1 MLAPSM
7 MAPEAGVGGWAA
19 KLERREVDTRSMH
32 QQGQCMMSERYLDL
46 YYRMSKSEKNTYGW
60 LEPKP

>member
-7 MAPEAGVGGWAA
+7 MAPGAGVGGWAA

-32 QQGQCMMSERYLDL
+32 QQGQCMMSERCWEQGDEEGLCTP
-46 YYRMSKSEKNTYGW
+46 S
-60 LEPKP
+60 